1 MPTIGDLSL
10 YFHLPFCRKKC
21 PYCDF
26 YVVTDPSLKTS
37 FLKGILQELF
47 FYSSLLENSRLVSI
61 YLGGGTP
68 SVFPE
73 GCEKIL
79 QALSPFIDPSVE
91 ITCEVNPED
100 LSEELVSRL
109 KQAGVNRLSIGV
121 QSFQRPLLN
130 VIKRPFPSVEAIEKA
145 HKTISNLSIDLLY
158 DIPNQT
164 PHLLEKDLKVIEK
177 LPIDHI
183 SIYNLT
189 IEENT
194 PFFLEKPQ
202 KPSEKVSLGLL
213 HKINSTLKSYGFN
226 RYEISSF
233 AKNGQFSR
241 HTTGYWTGRNY
252 LGLGPSAH
260 SYIDGTRWG
269 NIRSLTPYLSTVEKG
284 VKPVSFT
291 EKSALQTRQPELFA
305 LHLRL
310 LAGVDLPA
318 FEKRFSPLKKE
329 LKNGIETLLCMQLLA
344 KTNQRIALTEKGA
357 LFYDTVL
364 EKLTAHQ

>member
-145 HKTISNLSIDLLY
+145 HKTISNLSIDK
-158 DIPNQT
+158 
-164 PHLLEKDLKVIEK
+164 LEIVLWAF
-177 LPIDHI
+177 
-183 SIYNLT
+183 SIASTLG
-189 IEENT
+189 
-194 PFFLEKPQ
+194 K
-202 KPSEKVSLGLL
+202 GLL
-213 HKINSTLKSYGFN
+213 ITL
-226 RYEISSF
+226 R
-233 AKNGQFSR
+233 R
-241 HTTGYWTGRNY
+241 
-252 LGLGPSAH
+252 GL
-260 SYIDGTRWG
+260 
-269 NIRSLTPYLSTVEKG
+269 
-284 VKPVSFT
+284 
-291 EKSALQTRQPELFA
+291 
-305 LHLRL
+305 
-310 LAGVDLPA
+310 
-318 FEKRFSPLKKE
+318 
-329 LKNGIETLLCMQLLA
+329 
-344 KTNQRIALTEKGA
+344 
-357 LFYDTVL
+357 
-364 EKLTAHQ
+364 